1 MPEIGET
8 ITLKIF
14 VKEEDPDF
22 EIKEY
27 REDVF
32 VFRNN
37 EWFRLSLITLNRLQ
51 YEFNI
56 EIENQGYYSS
66 VPNQVIL
73 NAMNEKAIIETLL
86 KLEKEQYFESIKC
99 CRQVG
104 DMLVELDYFKTIN
117 INNLIC
123 IYS

>member
-1 MPEIGET
+1 MLEIGET

>member
-1 MPEIGET
+1 MLEIGET

-14 VKEEDPDF
+14 VKEEDPVF